1 VKRLRLLAVMLLLAG
16 ASAAAA
22 KDLVSAIFH
31 VDKPKPLAGVL
42 TDNSGAELANQTLQ
56 LLDGQKKLIK
66 ALMTNSTAD
75 YDFGTLQ
82 PGDYRVRVKSATPW
96 CQPEVVCDAKACKI
110 KPLKACVR
118 E

>member
-1 VKRLRLLAVMLLLAG
+1 VKRLRLVAVVMLLAG

-56 LLDGQKKLIK
+56 LLDGHKKLVK
-66 ALMTNSTAD
+66 ALITNSTAD

-82 PGDYRVRVKSATPW
+82 AGEYRVRVKSATPW
-96 CQPEVVCDAKACKI
+96 CEPVVECDAKACRI
-110 KPLKACVR
+110 KPLRACVR